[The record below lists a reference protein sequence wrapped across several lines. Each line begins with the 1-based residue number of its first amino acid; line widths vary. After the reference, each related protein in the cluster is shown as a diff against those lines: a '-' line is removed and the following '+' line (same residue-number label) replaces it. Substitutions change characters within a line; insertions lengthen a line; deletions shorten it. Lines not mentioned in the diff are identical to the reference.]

1 MKLKYCVI
9 RKVPYRIPGTKRVVW
24 ANVVSEGN
32 GLALLLVP
40 KFHADGAHSIVMAEE
55 NLTDRIFEPV
65 GFSTFDIGS
74 LEVTTIGETLR
85 ILGVK
90 LLNEEFM
97 RTLEKEFG
105 DL

>member
-1 MKLKYCVI
+1 MKHKYCVI
-9 RKVPYRIPGTKRVVW
+9 RKVPYRILGTKRIVW

-32 GLALLLVP
+32 GLVLLLVP
-40 KFHADGAHSIVMAEE
+40 KTYADGAHSIVMAEE
-55 NLTDRIFEPV
+55 NLTDRIFEAV
-65 GFSTFDIGS
+65 GSTSFEIGS
-74 LEVTTIGETLR
+74 MEVKTIGDTLR

-90 LLNEEFM
+90 LLNEELM